1 MEIAKTIK
9 KAADLIKTARRRNKI
24 IGFVPTMG
32 ALHKGHCSLM
42 ETSVKKCGCT
52 VVSIFVNPTQFG
64 PREDFKNYPRT
75 LSKDLEICEDK
86 GVDLVF
92 VPTVKQMYH
101 GKNLTWVKVEKLTL
115 PLCGRFRPGHFD
127 GVTTICAKLFNIVN
141 PDFAFFGQKDA
152 QQAIVLKTMVDDLNF
167 PLKIITCPT
176 IREKDGLA
184 VSSRNKY
191 LTPEQRKQA
200 PVIYKALCN
209 ARNLIQSGTKN
220 TERIKTEIK
229 NTIEKAASA
238 EIQYIDIL
246 DAGSL
251 EELENIKGKTL
262 IAVAVLFGPARL
274 IDNILID
281 TKS

>member
-1 MEIAKTIK
+1 MEVAKTIK
-9 KAADLIKTARRRNKI
+9 KTADLIKTAHRRNKI

-32 ALHKGHCSLM
+32 ALHKGHCSLI
-42 ETSVKKCGCT
+42 ETSVKKCGYT
-52 VVSIFVNPTQFG
+52 VISIFVNPTQFG
-64 PREDFKNYPRT
+64 PGEDFKNYPRT
-75 LSKDLEICEDK
+75 LSKDLKICEDK

-127 GVTTICAKLFNIVN
+127 GVTTVCAKLFNIVS

-167 PLKIITCPT
+167 PLKIITCQT
-176 IREKDGLA
+176 VREKDGLA

-220 TERIKTEIK
+220 TEKIKAEIK
-229 NTIEKAASA
+229 NTVDKAASA
-238 EIQYIDIL
+238 EIQYIDIV
-246 DAGSL
+246 DASSL

-262 IAVAVLFGPARL
+262 IAVSVFFGPARL

-281 TKS
+281 TKN